1 MPMIAP
7 LPRHPLQESR
17 GSRVER
23 QQRDDKILETIQS
36 RRAAALIRLECLS
49 RDHLQVLH
57 DLARSPAA
65 STRHSSESAETQA
78 SIQITKANTSQ
89 RQARLRPAR
98 QTAQPES
105 LNSDRYL
112 PPLQQLHGLPRQ
124 QLHRAQD
131 HQDQIA
137 VPTEAQPSTDHT
149 FSSTTSF
156 HTWDSDGI
164 NWDDVVSWGSLDV

>member
-7 LPRHPLQESR
+7 LPRHPLQEPR

-23 QQRDDKILETIQS
+23 QQRDDKILETLQS
-36 RRAAALIRLECLS
+36 RRAAAPYTTRMFVS
-49 RDHLQVLH
+49 RPPSSIARPCQKSGSIHSTFFGIGRDAGINTDHESEHVAKTSSLTT
-57 DLARSPAA
+57 
-65 STRHSSESAETQA
+65 STE
-78 SIQITKANTSQ
+78 
-89 RQARLRPAR
+89 
-98 QTAQPES
+98 TAQPAS

-124 QLHRAQD
+124 QLHHAQD

-137 VPTEAQPSTDHT
+137 VPTEAQPSTDHA